1 MSWDLKL
8 ALNISHYAICLVLK
22 KKIKKNLEMNQQR
35 FSFKK
40 KKKKEIFQ
48 LTGEGNNTVH
58 GTRGKKKTSKHLR
71 VPGWGGSAQ

>member
-22 KKIKKNLEMNQQR
+22 KEIKKNLEMNQQR

-40 KKKKEIFQ
+40 KKKKRYFNLQEKAIIQFMV
-48 LTGEGNNTVH
+48 LEE
-58 GTRGKKKTSKHLR
+58 KKK
-71 VPGWGGSAQ
+71 

>member
-8 ALNISHYAICLVLK
+8 ALNLSHYVIGLVFK
-22 KKIKKNLEMNQQR
+22 KKKKKNLEMNQQR

-40 KKKKEIFQ
+40 KKKEREIFQ

-58 GTRGKKKTSKHLR
+58 GTRGKKTKQ
-71 VPGWGGSAQ
+71 ANI